1 MIYELRTNYYIH
13 GLICVF
19 YNKTDIVML
28 GQMWNIT
35 RRLVIANNK
44 TKTRL

>member
-1 MIYELRTNYYIH
+1 MIYYSKTNM
-13 GLICVF
+13 
-19 YNKTDIVML
+19 VML

-44 TKTRL
+44 TKRGYNKLEREQGIKHKR